1 MKGLILKDLL
11 ILKNL
16 MRNILFAML
25 AFVLLSVMMK
35 NYYYAGFIIPFYI
48 VMLIISVFSN
58 DELNNSNGYIITL
71 PFSRKTIVKA
81 RYILSLINIG
91 IALLIG
97 LLLSLIIPLLNSDIT
112 FMSIFLSMCAT
123 VGGVII
129 VISLLIPF
137 FYKFGVQKGRMMLFI
152 VIIGL
157 SLVIGTVFALFEN
170 AKLPIANFINN
181 IASLHYLI
189 IIVGIILLILFV
201 LYISYRISCKVYQK
215 KEF

>member
-48 VMLIISVFSN
+48 VMLIISVFSY

-181 IASLHYLI
+181 IASLHYPI

>member
-48 VMLIISVFSN
+48 VMLIISVFSY

-97 LLLSLIIPLLNSDIT
+97 LLLSLIIPLL
-112 FMSIFLSMCAT
+112 T

>member
-48 VMLIISVFSN
+48 VMLIISVFSY

-81 RYILSLINIG
+81 RYISSLINIG

>member
-48 VMLIISVFSN
+48 VMLIISVFSY
-58 DELNNSNGYIITL
+58 DELNNSNGNIITL

>member
-1 MKGLILKDLL
+1 MKGLILKYLL

-48 VMLIISVFSN
+48 VMLIISVFSY